1 MAAVDIHL
9 GKDSYTVEIRRGLL
23 EDTGRKIRRLT
34 DAEKIAVVTDDHVG
48 PLYGDRFRKILEDAG
63 FTVRIIT
70 IPAGETSKNL
80 SVFGDVLNAM
90 ADFEMTRKDAL
101 VTLSGGVP
109 GDLGGYAAAS
119 YMRGIPFFQVPTTI
133 LAQIDSSVGG
143 KVAVD
148 LPAGKNLAGAFYQPK
163 GVFIDPNLLKTL
175 PIRYIHDGLAEAV
188 KYGCIGDCRLF
199 ELFETMNT
207 EADLEVHL
215 EEIIQKS
222 IEQKARVVEAD
233 AKEQN
238 LRQILN
244 FGHTIGH
251 AVERY
256 FHYETYTHG
265 EGVAIGMALLTEQ
278 TERMGLTEKGT
289 AVRLKKVLEKLSLP
303 VTVSVEASRL
313 NPEIMH
319 DKKRRG
325 NRITL
330 VTIPHI
336 GEAELLPVDTE
347 ELSRYIVTGENA
359 L

>member
-1 MAAVDIHL
+1 MAAVDIYL

-148 LPAGKNLAGAFYQPK
+148 LPAGKNLAGAFYQPR
-163 GVFIDPNLLKTL
+163 GVFIDPDLLSTL
-175 PIRYIHDGLAEAV
+175 PARFIHDGLAEAV
-188 KYGCIGDCRLF
+188 KYGCIGTAVCFLCLNLWKTKRTWKPIWKTSF
-199 ELFETMNT
+199 VPVCSRRPGWWKRM
-207 EADLEVHL
+207 
-215 EEIIQKS
+215 QKS
-222 IEQKARVVEAD
+222 RIS
-233 AKEQN
+233 
-238 LRQILN
+238 
-244 FGHTIGH
+244 G
-251 AVERY
+251 RY
-256 FHYETYTHG
+256 
-265 EGVAIGMALLTEQ
+265 
-278 TERMGLTEKGT
+278 
-289 AVRLKKVLEKLSLP
+289 
-303 VTVSVEASRL
+303 
-313 NPEIMH
+313 
-319 DKKRRG
+319 
-325 NRITL
+325 
-330 VTIPHI
+330 
-336 GEAELLPVDTE
+336 
-347 ELSRYIVTGENA
+347 
-359 L
+359 

>member
-175 PIRYIHDGLAEAV
+175 PSGTSMMDWRKRSSTDALAIAGYSNCL
-188 KYGCIGDCRLF
+188 KPWTRKRIWKSTWRKLF
-199 ELFETMNT
+199 R
-207 EADLEVHL
+207 
-215 EEIIQKS
+215 
-222 IEQKARVVEAD
+222 RV
-233 AKEQN
+233 
-238 LRQILN
+238 LN
-244 FGHTIGH
+244 
-251 AVERY
+251 R
-256 FHYETYTHG
+256 
-265 EGVAIGMALLTEQ
+265 
-278 TERMGLTEKGT
+278 K
-289 AVRLKKVLEKLSLP
+289 P
-303 VTVSVEASRL
+303 VW
-313 NPEIMH
+313 
-319 DKKRRG
+319 
-325 NRITL
+325 
-330 VTIPHI
+330 
-336 GEAELLPVDTE
+336 
-347 ELSRYIVTGENA
+347 
-359 L
+359 

>member
-1 MAAVDIHL
+1 MAAVDIYL

-119 YMRGIPFFQVPTTI
+119 SLRGIPFFQVPTTI

-148 LPAGKNLAGAFYQPK
+148 LPAGKNLAGAFYQPR
-163 GVFIDPNLLKTL
+163 GVFIDPDLLSTL
-175 PIRYIHDGLAEAV
+175 PARFIHDGLAEAV
-188 KYGCIGDCRLF
+188 KYGCIGDRRLF
-199 ELFETMNT
+199 SLFESGKRSGPGSPYGRH
-207 EADLEVHL
+207 HL
-215 EEIIQKS
+215 CQC
-222 IEQKARVVEAD
+222 AA
-233 AKEQN
+233 
-238 LRQILN
+238 
-244 FGHTIGH
+244 
-251 AVERY
+251 
-256 FHYETYTHG
+256 
-265 EGVAIGMALLTEQ
+265 EGPG
-278 TERMGLTEKGT
+278 GG
-289 AVRLKKVLEKLSLP
+289 SGC
-303 VTVSVEASRL
+303 
-313 NPEIMH
+313 
-319 DKKRRG
+319 KR
-325 NRITL
+325 
-330 VTIPHI
+330 
-336 GEAELLPVDTE
+336 AEYPADTE
-347 ELSRYIVTGENA
+347 FRTYHRSCGGEVFPI
-359 L
+359 